1 MLFLPRGSIKQIIEA
16 DIAKRNSPR
25 LFVFFGL
32 QNNQDGTVGMAYIGT
47 LCASQNQVFYRASI
61 NEYFVDDITTAE
73 IVAHEIGKCSPVSFR
88 DPVQYHCYITDY
100 ICFLIHTLFSEY
112 FRKRSIF

>member
-73 IVAHEIGKCSPVSFR
+73 IVAHEIGKYSAVPN
-88 DPVQYHCYITDY
+88 
-100 ICFLIHTLFSEY
+100 
-112 FRKRSIF
+112 KRAGTIVFFWIFFKKKLLNKT